1 MTIRTNYSHT
11 IDHVDINT
19 LLRLLGEN
27 VSKVYEEYGEI
38 DVPREISEALMD
50 TGAGL
55 MLDSFA
61 AIDYEH
67 DYQRIWKLYNSKK
80 KGNDYGI

>member
-27 VSKVYEEYGEI
+27 VLKVYEEYGEI

-50 TGAGL
+50 TGACL
-55 MLDSFA
+55 MLDSLA
-61 AIDYEH
+61 AIDYDR
-67 DYQRIWKLYNSKK
+67 DYQKIWKLYSSKK

>member
-1 MTIRTNYSHT
+1 MTIKTNYSHT

-27 VSKVYEEYGEI
+27 IAAVYEEYGEI

-55 MLDSFA
+55 MLESYA
-61 AIDYEH
+61 AIEYER
-67 DYQRIWKLYNSKK
+67 DYQKIWKLYNIKK
-80 KGNDYGI
+80 KGYDYGI